1 MKIERTQ
8 IHFLSNVVPS
18 SPSSDLKVPNGKGLY
33 SNPINRG
40 PIYIEGG
47 CLRSDSTEEVFI

>member
-18 SPSSDLKVPNGKGLY
+18 SPSSDLKVPNGKRLY
-33 SNPINRG
+33 SNGINRR

-47 CLRSDSTEEVFI
+47 CLGSDSTEEVFI

>member
-8 IHFLSNVVPS
+8 IHFLSSVVPS
-18 SPSSDLKVPNGKGLY
+18 TPSSDLKVPYGEGLY
-33 SNPINRG
+33 SNGINRG
-40 PIYIEGG
+40 PIYIEGS